1 MAPASGPSAQISCIR
16 STHRPGTLHSADAR
30 GLRRMARPV
39 IAAVV
44 LVPAAL
50 VTLAVVVLRRIRRD

>member
-1 MAPASGPSAQISCIR
+1 MPEGFVGWHVLI
-16 STHRPGTLHSADAR
+16 
-30 GLRRMARPV
+30 